1 MNRSRFIQGL
11 KGDIQLSEKER
22 RRIIRKSLQKYSWKT
37 KCTVAM
43 EEFAELQQQVS
54 KQIRG
59 YGDRIGLLEE
69 MADEGFQRIVDE
81 WYRDKDFE
89 LCDPPINAQYA
100 LDLIFKTL
108 IDDKENYP
116 YLTTM
121 PESTEQTNSIMLD
134 LILRKY
140 SRQYRKFRQQ
150 QKGKL

>member
-1 MNRSRFIQGL
+1 MIW
-11 KGDIQLSEKER
+11 GDDIS
-22 RRIIRKSLQKYSWKT
+22 
-37 KCTVAM
+37 
-43 EEFAELQQQVS
+43 F
-54 KQIRG
+54 
-59 YGDRIGLLEE
+59 
-69 MADEGFQRIVDE
+69 EGFQRIVDE

-140 SRQYRKFRQQ
+140 SRQYRKFRRQ

>member
-1 MNRSRFIQGL
+1 MIW
-11 KGDIQLSEKER
+11 GDDIS
-22 RRIIRKSLQKYSWKT
+22 
-37 KCTVAM
+37 
-43 EEFAELQQQVS
+43 F
-54 KQIRG
+54 
-59 YGDRIGLLEE
+59 
-69 MADEGFQRIVDE
+69 EGFQRIVDE

-150 QKGKL
+150 QKVKYFMYIDGKEGSTK